1 MDRIMDSFSRQ
12 GLMRSLGATLSMAA
26 DGNCII
32 TAPITGDVSQQHGV
46 AHAGLTFALGD
57 TAAGYAA
64 LSLMPEGREV
74 MTSEMKIHLL
84 RPASGVRLE
93 ARGRVLKPGKRL
105 IVAQADVFA
114 IGPNGETHVAT
125 LIGTMVPVDP

>member
-32 TAPITGDVSQQHGV
+32 TAPITRDVSQQHGV

-114 IGPNGETHVAT
+114 IGPNGETHVAA